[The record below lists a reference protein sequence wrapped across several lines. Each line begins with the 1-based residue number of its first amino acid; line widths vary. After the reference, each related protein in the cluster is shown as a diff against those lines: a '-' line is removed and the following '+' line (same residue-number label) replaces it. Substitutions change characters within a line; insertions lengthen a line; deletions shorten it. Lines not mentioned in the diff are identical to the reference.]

1 MAARKPLQ
9 LCFDRPVPDHLA
21 AKAALL
27 AVQENRHNE
36 PPALVGRPGAG
47 FAPKSIAAFTGKRW
61 ENGRVLQCRFLD
73 GTKKQRSQ
81 TQKYAEVWSQF
92 ANVAFQFGTAA
103 NAEVRISFVADP
115 GSWSALGTDCMA
127 LEAFPK
133 NEATL
138 NLGWLRDATRE
149 EEWQR
154 VVLHEFGHVLS
165 AIHEHSNPK
174 GGIKWNTAAVYR
186 AFGGPPNNWSKPVID
201 VNILQKYSLDQL
213 NATDFDPQ
221 SIMLYEFPP
230 TLIVGF
236 KGTHGNT
243 QLSAGDKSFIA
254 GFYPKAKTGTAPAG
268 AKGLRAAAAAQPLQ
282 APHPSV
288 TASTLHK

>member
-1 MAARKPLQ
+1 MAARKPPLQ
-9 LCFDRPVPDHLA
+9 LCYDRPVPEHLA

-73 GTKKQRSQ
+73 GTKRQKAQ

-92 ANVAFQFGTAA
+92 ANVTFQFGTAA
-103 NAEVRISFVADP
+103 DAEVRISFVADP
-115 GSWSALGTDCMA
+115 GSWSALGTDCLA
-127 LEAFPK
+127 AEAFPT

-149 EEWQR
+149 SEWQR

-174 GGIKWNTAAVYR
+174 GGIKWNVDAVYK
-186 AFGGPPNNWSKPVID
+186 AFSGPPNRWPKPMID

-213 NATDFDPQ
+213 NATEFDPN
-221 SIMLYEFPP
+221 SIMLYDFPAA
-230 TLIVGF
+230 LIVGG
-236 KGTHGNT
+236 KATHTNT
-243 QLSAGDKSFIA
+243 QLSTGDKTFIA
-254 GFYPKAKTGTAPAG
+254 GFYPKAPARGTALRPA
-268 AKGLRAAAAAQPLQ
+268 APAQPLQ

-288 TASTLHK
+288 TASTLHRQRAR